1 MVSVRGPVPGAPAA
15 VSSCAALGA
24 EEIAALHRKLLA
36 AQARNDDVAAAA
48 LTKQLRSGL
57 SFTRKVQVD
66 RGQAQTLGG
75 HAARSGGVSSRREGS
90 GALSGRQGGVAL
102 SGRQGGVALSARRST
117 SGSVPA
123 AERPKR
129 YLFTD
134 LPLFESYL
142 GVKALSELELEL
154 ALVVVSKT
162 YWEAVHG
169 EREAR
174 WRRTMTTVGP
184 GPPLVLGAAAR
195 ELLLAKERRGLLFW
209 LGDGAGER
217 LTDLSAW
224 LSAMSDPNTGIRY
237 HGLELRVTWWK
248 REFPANDSPA
258 RFTQSGLK
266 VASLL
271 QSGAVEPLS
280 LLELLYQA
288 NSHVIKFVL

>member
-1 MVSVRGPVPGAPAA
+1 MVSVRGPVTGAPAA
-15 VSSCAALGA
+15 ASSGAALGA
-24 EEIAALHRKLLA
+24 EEVAALHRKLLA
-36 AQARNDDVAAAA
+36 AHARNDDAAAAA

-66 RGQAQTLGG
+66 REASGALSGRQ
-75 HAARSGGVSSRREGS
+75 GGVT
-90 GALSGRQGGVAL
+90 LSGRQGGVAL
-102 SGRQGGVALSARRST
+102 SGRQGGVTLSGRKGGVALSARRST
-117 SGSVPA
+117 SGSAPA
-123 AERPKR
+123 AERPER

-134 LPLFESYL
+134 LPLFESHL

-154 ALVVVSKT
+154 ALVVVSNK

-195 ELLLAKERRGLLFW
+195 ELLLAKERRGLIFW

-224 LSAMSDPNTGIRY
+224 LSAMSDHNTGNRY
-237 HGLELRVTWWK
+237 HGLELSVTWWK

-258 RFTQSGLK
+258 RFTQSGHK

-288 NSHVIKFVL
+288 NPHMIKLVR

>member
-15 VSSCAALGA
+15 VSSGAALGA

-102 SGRQGGVALSARRST
+102 SARRST
-117 SGSVPA
+117 SGSVPV

-271 QSGAVEPLS
+271 RSGAVEPLS

-288 NSHVIKFVL
+288 NSHVIKFVN